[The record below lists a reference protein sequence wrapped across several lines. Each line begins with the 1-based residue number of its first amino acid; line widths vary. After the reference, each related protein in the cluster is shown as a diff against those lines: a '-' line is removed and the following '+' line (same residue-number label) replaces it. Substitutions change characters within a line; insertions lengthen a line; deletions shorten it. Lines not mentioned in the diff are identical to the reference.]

1 MAKVIN
7 TTQFRGDVE
16 SNKGIVVVDFFATWC
31 GPCKMLAPVFESLG
45 EEMKDEARFVKVD
58 IDQSL
63 EIAQQFNVSTVPTMM
78 IFKDGKSVESL
89 VGFMPKEKI
98 KAKVKSHL

>member
-1 MAKVIN
+1 MAKIIN
-7 TTQFRGDVE
+7 TSQFRGNVE
-16 SNKGIVVVDFFATWC
+16 ESKGVVVVDFYATWC

-45 EEMKDEARFVKVD
+45 DEMKNEAKFLKID

-63 EIAQQFNVSTVPTMM
+63 EIAQRFNVSTVPTMI
-78 IFKDGKSVESL
+78 IFKNGRMVESL
-89 VGFMPKEKI
+89 IGFMPKEKI